1 MSLGYLASEKIK
13 AHEEAQDTK
22 ITAAADLTKI
32 EGYDLTKTMTLKIS
46 GGKIQWVEDSDL

>member
-1 MSLGYLASEKIK
+1 MSLGYVASKEIE
-13 AHEEAQDTK
+13 AHEKAQDTK

-46 GGKIQWVEDSDL
+46 GGKIQWVEDSEL